1 MSEKIGAATLDKVPA
16 GKIEQIAKQEGMVTL
31 LQDGYI
37 RAIEGDTTLEEVMR
51 VTK

>member
-1 MSEKIGAATLDKVPA
+1 MSEKIAAATLDRSPST
-16 GKIEQIAKQEGMVTL
+16 KIEEIAKQEGMVTL

-37 RAIEGDTTLEEVMR
+37 RALQGETTLEEVMR